1 MKTVNKI
8 FWFIDLFLVVFCL
21 VQMAG
26 LEATPEKYPIAY
38 WGSLATIELNLVV
51 LAYWYVKLFKSI

>member
-21 VQMAG
+21 VQMTR

-38 WGSLATIELNLVV
+38 WGCLATIELTLVV